1 MRNTRHEDCEDQD
14 NRPHPDKASCRG
26 VACDNPFS
34 LRAIIAAFLQI
45 RVRQTPPK

>member
-1 MRNTRHEDCEDQD
+1 MRNTRHEDCEDQN
-14 NRPHPDKASCRG
+14 NRPHPDKTG
-26 VACDNPFS
+26 CDNPFS

>member
-1 MRNTRHEDCEDQD
+1 MRNTRHEDCEDQN
-14 NRPHPDKASCRG
+14 NRPHPDKAG
-26 VACDNPFS
+26 CDHPFG